1 MSGAPVKGLLLP
13 LLALTG
19 VVVAYAADVEE
30 VSLASNALK
39 TNMPVRVILPKGYRD
54 SDARYPVIY
63 ILHGAGGTC
72 KVVSDVHEQELC
84 DRYGVIGIAPDGT
97 KTGWWWDSPMEPQMK
112 LETHVVKD
120 VVPWVDRHYRT
131 LACREKRAIVGE
143 SMGGHGACW
152 IGFRHR
158 DLFGAVG
165 NVYGGVDVR
174 AFEGQWN
181 LEKRLGPQ
189 RDNPERWREHCAI
202 TEAAKLRNGD
212 IELLTVVGTDDIFL
226 MPNRRMHELLSANR
240 VAHYYLEIRGETQEL
255 SSHTHPFRKEGERIA
270 FRFVDTYFKTGR
282 GGL

>member
-1 MSGAPVKGLLLP
+1 MSCVTVKNLLLP
-13 LLALTG
+13 LLVLTS
-19 VVVAYAADVEE
+19 VVGLSANVDEI
-30 VSLASNALK
+30 SLTSSALK
-39 TNMPVRVILPKGYRD
+39 TSMPVRVILPKGYRD
-54 SDARYPVIY
+54 SDARYPVVY

-84 DRYGVIGIAPDGT
+84 DRYGVIGVAPDGT
-97 KTGWWWDSPMEPQMK
+97 KTGWWWDSPREPQMK
-112 LETHVVKD
+112 LETYVVKD
-120 VVPWVDRHYRT
+120 VVPWVDHHYRT
-131 LACREKRAIVGE
+131 LARREKRAIVGE

-152 IGFRHR
+152 IGFRHK

-165 NVYGGVDVR
+165 NVYGGVDIR

-189 RDNPERWREHCAI
+189 AENPGLWREHCAI

-226 MPNRRMHELLSANR
+226 LPNRRMHELLSANR
-240 VAHYYLEIRGETQEL
+240 VAHSYLEIRGETQEL

-270 FRFVDTYFKTGR
+270 FRFVDSYFQTGK
-282 GGL
+282 GSL